1 MARPN
6 LGKLLASKA
15 AKANATPTSASL
27 SAKTSNVPARTR
39 FAPSPTG
46 TIHLGSLRTALY
58 NYLLARSTKGEFI
71 LRLEDTDR
79 SRLKPLAEQNIYDSL
94 KWTNLHYDEGPI
106 KQSERQE
113 LYNKEAKRLL
123 DEGKAYRCFCSK
135 ERLDKLTQS
144 ARQLWPP
151 STASYDRKCAHLS
164 KEESDKKAS
173 AGEQFVLRFKAP
185 PKWPKF
191 VDLLHGEVESQTQVN
206 QSDVRYDDFVILK
219 SDGMPT
225 YHLANVV
232 DDNEMKITHVV
243 RGEEWLPST
252 AKHVALYEAFAKR
265 DPPNFIHIPL
275 LTGEGGKKLSKRK
288 SDLGILELAYA
299 PHFIAPEALVNFVAL
314 LGWSPSSK
322 RDQGSKVSEVLS
334 LPELESQ
341 FSVAGL
347 TRGNIQVDM
356 SKLQYLNKQ
365 HFERLINSD
374 FEEAARRCQ
383 LAWPKCDL
391 ENTKNYLNI
400 LRKHVS
406 CVGDYVNHLE
416 TVFTEPKLTQLPKK
430 LKPEEV
436 SNIVQYAI
444 ENIKE
449 EWNPENV
456 MEKVLEKYTK
466 RANWALR
473 YALVDGKSGT
483 SILEVLE
490 LLGKDESLRR
500 LEVCLQKLAN

>member
-15 AKANATPTSASL
+15 AKASATPASANLNASSS
-27 SAKTSNVPARTR
+27 SAPARTR

-46 TIHLGSLRTALY
+46 TIHLGSLRTALF
-58 NYLLARSTKGEFI
+58 NYLLARSTKGQFI

-79 SRLKPLAEQNIYDSL
+79 TRLKPLAEQNIYDSL
-94 KWTNLHYDEGPI
+94 KWTNMHYDEGPI

-113 LYNKEAKRLL
+113 LYNKEAQHLL
-123 DEGKAYRCFCSK
+123 DNGKAYRCFCSK

-164 KEESDKKAS
+164 KEESDKKA
-173 AGEQFVLRFKAP
+173 ADGEQFVLRFKAP

-191 VDLLHGEVESQTQVN
+191 VDLLHGEVESQTQIN

-232 DDNEMKITHVV
+232 DDSDMEITHVV

-314 LGWSPSSK
+314 LGWSPNSK

-356 SKLQYLNKQ
+356 SKLQYLNKR
-365 HFERLINSD
+365 HFEKLINSD

-391 ENTKNYLNI
+391 EVTKTYLNI

-406 CVGDYVNHLE
+406 CVSDYMNHLE
-416 TVFTEPKLTQLPKK
+416 TVFSEPEYKQLPKK
-430 LKPEEV
+430 LTPEEV
-436 SNIVQYAI
+436 TSIVQYAI
-444 ENIKE
+444 EAITKE
-449 EWNPENV
+449 WDP
-456 MEKVLEKYTK
+456 EKVVAEVVEKFSK
-466 RANWALR
+466 RANWAMR
-473 YALVDGKSGT
+473 YALVDGKPGT

-490 LLGKDESLRR
+490 LLGKDDSLNR
-500 LEVCLQKLAN
+500 LRASLQKVAN